1 MPGPW
6 VLRMIL
12 VAVCAMVLAGAG
24 AAWHMSQV
32 SGQEAMRR
40 VVAQQTDEVEVIAR
54 LLASK
59 MEQSQKVLRTM
70 AAGVTPRMQDSSFF
84 DDQRQYLA
92 LPALGFFDAVQVV
105 GSDGAMLLNL
115 RGAGLWPQPH
125 WSLPNAMCCGAP
137 WPMESPRYRSWWPA
151 EQATPG

>member
-1 MPGPW
+1 MALDALRIFAGSLAAITSLYAQPATPLPSPCHARHGLRRQVGVRLRQSAVAYLCGRAMTPRPAPAQPFEAPSWHMPGPW

-24 AAWHMSQV
+24 AAWHVSQV

-59 MEQSQKVLRTM
+59 MAQSQ
-70 AAGVTPRMQDSSFF
+70 
-84 DDQRQYLA
+84 
-92 LPALGFFDAVQVV
+92 
-105 GSDGAMLLNL
+105 
-115 RGAGLWPQPH
+115 
-125 WSLPNAMCCGAP
+125 
-137 WPMESPRYRSWWPA
+137 
-151 EQATPG
+151 

>member
-24 AAWHMSQV
+24 AAWHVSQV

-59 MEQSQKVLRTM
+59 MEHSQKVLRTM

-84 DDQRQYLA
+84 DDQRQ
-92 LPALGFFDAVQVV
+92 
-105 GSDGAMLLNL
+105 
-115 RGAGLWPQPH
+115 
-125 WSLPNAMCCGAP
+125 
-137 WPMESPRYRSWWPA
+137 
-151 EQATPG
+151 